1 MLGSKYDGGGI
12 TLRIASA
19 ENMVSTQSSVVGHG
33 IFLIISSM
41 IYLYY
46 QIKYTKNNIRF
57 KLGIFTNE
65 GQVT

>member
-19 ENMVSTQSSVVGHG
+19 ENMVLTQSSVVGHS

-41 IYLYY
+41 FYLYY
-46 QIKYTKNNIRF
+46 QRKYTK
-57 KLGIFTNE
+57 K
-65 GQVT
+65 